1 MGNETGATARW
12 PACLPASGPMKLR
25 RPALPS
31 VRPALARPLATA
43 ALAALVAVGATIG
56 AGCDGQRLQESFAA
70 AARRSPSG
78 ITRTNAQGAV
88 AETDA
93 DDWRTAPVYAGRVR
107 VDPAFPNPAAQGR
120 FVSVSVGVLDF
131 EGTQGGLSLHAYDPG
146 GRLRVLTTQRVDG
159 PGTYVLSFGASQLGR
174 VGLTRVFVLDGRGE
188 IISYGD
194 VEVLG

>member
-1 MGNETGATARW
+1 
-12 PACLPASGPMKLR
+12 MKLR

-31 VRPALARPLATA
+31 VRPAFARPLFVA
-43 ALAALVAVGATIG
+43 ALAALVAVG

-78 ITRTNAQGAV
+78 ITRTNAQGA
-88 AETDA
+88 ASETDA

-107 VDPAFPNPAAQGR
+107 IDPAFPNPAAQGR

-131 EGTQGGLSLHAYDPG
+131 DGTQGGLSLHAYDPG